1 MHNQE
6 IANMSAGTV
15 ALEQPI
21 AIRKH
26 MVLGILLLSI
36 IASIFWFDSRYP
48 ALLKKLHAGPAVK
61 VKGPLT
67 FDNVLPENP
76 QAPLARR
83 VGTTFVN
90 WLAANR
96 VGMTFGFLFAAGVLS
111 LLPSLR
117 GAGSSNPYRN
127 VFLGTLRGVPLGV
140 CSNCVAPI
148 GQGLYAAG
156 SSQESALAT
165 MLTSPT
171 LNVVVLALLFSLFP
185 AQLAL
190 LKIGLTLAL
199 LFLVLPRLAASA
211 RRVPA
216 IASAYSFSAEESWT
230 AAAMF
235 TASSY
240 LKSLWYLLRTS
251 LPLMLLAALLG
262 ALCIQLLPHNWVPTH
277 VTFPGILLVS
287 VIGTFLPVPMAFD
300 VFASYIALRS
310 GVPAPYVAAMLCTL
324 GAYSVYSFL
333 VTGRSMSWKAA
344 ASVYAAVCVT
354 GIIAAMTTAAFLH
367 I

>member
-1 MHNQE
+1 
-6 IANMSAGTV
+6 MSAGTV

-26 MVLGILLLSI
+26 LVLGVLLLSV
-36 IASIFWFDSRYP
+36 IASIFWIDSRYP
-48 ALLKKLHAGPAVK
+48 ALLKKLHNATTVK
-61 VKGPLT
+61 TKGPLT
-67 FDNVLPENP
+67 FDTVLPENP
-76 QAPLARR
+76 QAPLASR
-83 VGTTFVN
+83 VGATFVN

-111 LLPSLR
+111 LLPSIR
-117 GAGSSNPYRN
+117 RNTSSNRYKN
-127 VFLGTLRGVPLGV
+127 VLFGTLRGVPLAV

-148 GQGLYAAG
+148 GQGLYDSG

-171 LNVVVLALLFSLFP
+171 LNVIVLALLFALFP
-185 AQLAL
+185 VQLAV
-190 LKIGLTLAL
+190 LKLGLTLAL

-211 RRVPA
+211 RRVPV
-216 IASAYSFSAEESWT
+216 IVSEASLSVEDSWT
-230 AAAMF
+230 SAAMY
-235 TASSY
+235 TATSF

-277 VTFPGILLVS
+277 VTFFGILLVS

-310 GVPAPYVAAMLCTL
+310 GVPVPYVAAMLCTL

-333 VTGRSMSWKAA
+333 VTGRSISWKTA
-344 ASVYAAVCVT
+344 ASVYAGVCAT
-354 GIIAAMTTAAFLH
+354 GIIAAIVTASVLYV
-367 I
+367 

>member
-1 MHNQE
+1 
-6 IANMSAGTV
+6 MSAGTV

-26 MVLGILLLSI
+26 LVLGALLLAI

-48 ALLKKLHAGPAVK
+48 ALLKKLHSATSVR

-67 FDNVLPENP
+67 FDTVLPENP

-83 VGTTFVN
+83 VSATFVN

-96 VGMTFGFLFAAGVLS
+96 IGMEFGFLFAAGVLS

-117 GAGSSNPYRN
+117 RTNSSNPYKN
-127 VFLGTLRGVPLGV
+127 VFLGTLRGVPLAV

-148 GQGLYAAG
+148 GQGLYTSG

-171 LNVVVLALLFSLFP
+171 LNIVVLAVLFSLFP
-185 AQLAL
+185 VQLAL

-199 LFLVLPRLAASA
+199 LFLVLPRLAA
-211 RRVPA
+211 PA
-216 IASAYSFSAEESWT
+216 TRAPVIAGEPSFSVEESWT
-230 AAAMF
+230 SAAMF
-235 TASSY
+235 TATSY
-240 LKSLWYLLRTS
+240 FKSLWYLLRTS

-262 ALCIQLLPHNWVPTH
+262 ALCIQLLPQNWVPTH
-277 VTFPGILLVS
+277 VTFIGILLVS
-287 VIGTFLPVPMAFD
+287 VVGTFLPVPMAFD

-310 GVPAPYVAAMLCTL
+310 GVPVPYVAAMLCTL
-324 GAYSVYSFL
+324 GAYSIYSFL
-333 VTGRSMSWKAA
+333 VTGRSISWKTA

-354 GIIAAMTTAAFLH
+354 GIIAAIATATFLP

>member
-1 MHNQE
+1 
-6 IANMSAGTV
+6 MSAGTV

-26 MVLGILLLSI
+26 LVLGVLLLSL
-36 IASIFWFDSRYP
+36 IASIFWIDSRYP
-48 ALLKKLHAGPAVK
+48 ALLKKLHTAASVK

-67 FDNVLPENP
+67 FDTVLPENP
-76 QAPLARR
+76 QARLTSR
-83 VGTTFVN
+83 VGATFVN

-111 LLPSLR
+111 LLPSSRLNR
-117 GAGSSNPYRN
+117 SNNRYKN
-127 VFLGTLRGVPLGV
+127 VPPPGTLRGVPLAV

-148 GQGLYAAG
+148 GQGLYEPG
-156 SSQESALAT
+156 SSQESTLAT

-171 LNVVVLALLFSLFP
+171 LNVIVLALLFTLFP
-185 AQLAL
+185 VQLAL

-199 LFLVLPRLAASA
+199 LFLVLPHLTPAA
-211 RRVPA
+211 RKLPA
-216 IASAYSFSAEESWT
+216 IAGACSSSVQESWT
-230 AAAMF
+230 SAAMF
-235 TASSY
+235 TATGF

-262 ALCIQLLPHNWVPTH
+262 AVCIQLLPHNWVPIH
-277 VTFPGILLVS
+277 VTFFGILLVS

-310 GVPAPYVAAMLCTL
+310 GVPVPYVPAMLCTL
-324 GAYSVYSFL
+324 GAYSVYSFF
-333 VTGRSMSWKAA
+333 VTGRSISWKTA
-344 ASVYAAVCVT
+344 ASVDAAVCVT
-354 GIIAAMTTAAFLH
+354 GILAAIATTIILH
-367 I
+367 V

>member
-1 MHNQE
+1 
-6 IANMSAGTV
+6 MSATTV

-21 AIRKH
+21 TIRKH
-26 MVLGILLLSI
+26 LILGILLLSI
-36 IASIFWFDSRYP
+36 IASIFWIDSRYP
-48 ALLKKLHAGPAVK
+48 ALLKKLHAAASVK

-67 FDNVLPENP
+67 FDTVLQENP
-76 QAPLARR
+76 QAALANR
-83 VGTTFVN
+83 VGATFVN

-111 LLPSLR
+111 LLPSLHR
-117 GAGSSNPYRN
+117 TGSTNRYKN
-127 VFLGTLRGVPLGV
+127 VFLGTLRGVPLAV

-148 GQGLYAAG
+148 GQGLYDSG

-171 LNVVVLALLFSLFP
+171 LNVIVLALLFSLFP
-185 AQLAL
+185 VQLAL

-211 RRVPA
+211 RRSPA
-216 IASAYSFSAEESWT
+216 IADASALSAEESW
-230 AAAMF
+230 ASAAMF
-235 TASSY
+235 TASRY

-277 VTFPGILLVS
+277 VTFLGILLVS

-300 VFASYIALRS
+300 VFASYVALRS

-324 GAYSVYSFL
+324 GAYSIYSFL
-333 VTGRSMSWKAA
+333 VTGRSISWKTA

-354 GIIAAMTTAAFLH
+354 GIVAAIATAAFLH
-367 I
+367 V

>member
-1 MHNQE
+1 M
-6 IANMSAGTV
+6 AAGTV

-26 MVLGILLLSI
+26 LVLGALLLSL

-48 ALLKKLHAGPAVK
+48 ALLKKLHTAASVK

-67 FDNVLPENP
+67 FDTVLPENP
-76 QAPLARR
+76 QAALASR
-83 VGTTFVN
+83 VGATFVN

-117 GAGSSNPYRN
+117 LTGSTNRYRN

-148 GQGLYAAG
+148 GQGLYDSG

-171 LNVVVLALLFSLFP
+171 LNIVVLAVLFSLFP
-185 AQLAL
+185 VQLAV
-190 LKIGLTLAL
+190 LKIGLTLVL
-199 LFLVLPRLAASA
+199 LFLVLPRLTAPTRRFPAVASE
-211 RRVPA
+211 
-216 IASAYSFSAEESWT
+216 SSSGAEGSWT
-230 AAAMF
+230 SAAMF
-235 TASSY
+235 TATSF

-277 VTFPGILLVS
+277 VTFFGILLVS

-310 GVPAPYVAAMLCTL
+310 GVPVPYVAAMLCTL

-333 VTGRSMSWKAA
+333 VTGRSISWKTA
-344 ASVYAAVCVT
+344 ASVYAAVCAT
-354 GIIAAMTTAAFLH
+354 GILAAIATATVFH
-367 I
+367 F

>member
-1 MHNQE
+1 
-6 IANMSAGTV
+6 MSAGTV
-15 ALEQPI
+15 AFEQPI

-26 MVLGILLLSI
+26 VVLGVLLLSI

-48 ALLKKLHAGPAVK
+48 ALLKKLHTATSVK

-67 FDNVLPENP
+67 FDTVLPEDP
-76 QAPLARR
+76 QAPLASR
-83 VGTTFVN
+83 VGATFVN

-117 GAGSSNPYRN
+117 RTSGSSNPYKN
-127 VFLGTLRGVPLGV
+127 VFLGTLRGVPLAV

-148 GQGLYAAG
+148 GQGLYDSG

-171 LNVVVLALLFSLFP
+171 LNVIVLALLFSLFP
-185 AQLAL
+185 MQLAL

-199 LFLVLPRLAASA
+199 LFLLLPRLAAATRKAPIVA
-211 RRVPA
+211 RESSLG
-216 IASAYSFSAEESWT
+216 IEESWT
-230 AAAMF
+230 SAAMF
-235 TASSY
+235 TATSF

-262 ALCIQLLPHNWVPTH
+262 ALCIQLLPHSWIPTH
-277 VTFPGILLVS
+277 VTFLGILFVS

-310 GVPAPYVAAMLCTL
+310 GVPVPYVAAMLCTL

-333 VTGRSMSWKAA
+333 VTGRSISWKTA
-344 ASVYAAVCVT
+344 ASIYAAVCVT
-354 GIIAAMTTAAFLH
+354 GILAAIATATFLRV
-367 I
+367 

>member
-1 MHNQE
+1 M
-6 IANMSAGTV
+6 AAGTV

-21 AIRKH
+21 AIRKQL
-26 MVLGILLLSI
+26 VLGVLLLSI
-36 IASIFWFDSRYP
+36 IASVFWIDSRYP
-48 ALLKKLHAGPAVK
+48 ALLKKLHTATYVK

-67 FDNVLPENP
+67 FDTVLPENP
-76 QAPLARR
+76 QGPLASR
-83 VGTTFVN
+83 VGATFVN

-117 GAGSSNPYRN
+117 LNRSANRYTN
-127 VFLGTLRGVPLGV
+127 VLLGTLRGVPLAV

-148 GQGLYAAG
+148 GQGLYDSG

-171 LNVVVLALLFSLFP
+171 LNVIVLALLFTLFP
-185 AQLAL
+185 VQLVL

-199 LFLVLPRLAASA
+199 LFLVLPRLAAAA
-211 RRVPA
+211 RKVTV
-216 IASAYSFSAEESWT
+216 IVIESSLSVEESWT
-230 AAAMF
+230 SAAMS
-235 TASSY
+235 TAAGF

-262 ALCIQLLPHNWVPTH
+262 ALCIQLLPHNWAPTH
-277 VTFPGILLVS
+277 VTFLGILLVS

-310 GVPAPYVAAMLCTL
+310 GVPVPYVAAMLCTL
-324 GAYSVYSFL
+324 GAYSVYSFF
-333 VTGRSMSWKAA
+333 VTGRTISWKTA
-344 ASVYAAVCVT
+344 ASVYGAVCAT
-354 GIIAAMTTAAFLH
+354 GIVAAIATATVLH

>member
-1 MHNQE
+1 M
-6 IANMSAGTV
+6 AAGTV
-15 ALEQPI
+15 ALEQPE

-26 MVLGILLLSI
+26 LVLGLLLLAV
-36 IASIFWFDSRYP
+36 IASIFWLDSRYP
-48 ALLKKLHAGPAVK
+48 ALLKKLHTATSVK

-67 FDNVLPENP
+67 FDTVLPENP
-76 QAPLARR
+76 QAPLASRA
-83 VGTTFVN
+83 GATFVN

-111 LLPSLR
+111 LLPSLHTSS
-117 GAGSSNPYRN
+117 SSNRYKN
-127 VFLGTLRGVPLGV
+127 VFLGTVRGVPLGV

-148 GQGLYAAG
+148 GQGLYASG

-171 LNVVVLALLFSLFP
+171 LNVVVLAVLFSLFP
-185 AQLAL
+185 LQLAL

-199 LFLVLPRLAASA
+199 VFLVLPRLSAPAS
-211 RRVPA
+211 RVPA
-216 IASAYSFSAEESWT
+216 ITASDPSLGAADSW
-230 AAAMF
+230 ASAAMF
-235 TASSY
+235 AATSY

-277 VTFPGILLVS
+277 VTFFGIFLVS
-287 VIGTFLPVPMAFD
+287 VLGTFLPVPMAFD

-310 GVPAPYVAAMLCTL
+310 GVPVPYVAAMLCTL

-333 VTGRSMSWKAA
+333 VTGRSISWKTA

-354 GIIAAMTTAAFLH
+354 GILAAIATATLLH
-367 I
+367 V

>member
-1 MHNQE
+1 
-6 IANMSAGTV
+6 MSAGTV
-15 ALEQPI
+15 AIEQPI
-21 AIRKH
+21 AIRKPL
-26 MVLGILLLSI
+26 VLGVLLLSV
-36 IASIFWFDSRYP
+36 IASIFWIDSRYP
-48 ALLKKLHAGPAVK
+48 ALLKKLHTATSVK

-67 FDNVLPENP
+67 FDTVLPENP
-76 QAPLARR
+76 QAPLANR
-83 VGTTFVN
+83 VGATFVN

-117 GAGSSNPYRN
+117 LNRSTNRYKN
-127 VFLGTLRGVPLGV
+127 VLLGTLRGVPLAV

-148 GQGLYAAG
+148 GQGLYDSG

-171 LNVVVLALLFSLFP
+171 LNVIVLALLFTLFP
-185 AQLAL
+185 VQLAL
-190 LKIGLTLAL
+190 LKIGLTLTL

-211 RRVPA
+211 RRMPV
-216 IASAYSFSAEESWT
+216 IVEASSDIEQSWT
-230 AAAMF
+230 SAAMF
-235 TASSY
+235 TASSF

-277 VTFPGILLVS
+277 VTFFGILLVS

-300 VFASYIALRS
+300 VFASYVALRS

-324 GAYSVYSFL
+324 GAYSVYSFF
-333 VTGRSMSWKAA
+333 VTGRSISWKAA
-344 ASVYAAVCVT
+344 ASVYAAVCAT
-354 GIIAAMTTAAFLH
+354 GIVAAIATATVLH

>member
-1 MHNQE
+1 
-6 IANMSAGTV
+6 MSAGTV

-26 MVLGILLLSI
+26 LVLGVLVLTI
-36 IASIFWFDSRYP
+36 IASIFWIDSRYP
-48 ALLKKLHAGPAVK
+48 ALLKKLHTATTVK
-61 VKGPLT
+61 TKGPLT
-67 FDNVLPENP
+67 FDTVLPENP
-76 QAPLARR
+76 QAPLADR
-83 VGTTFVN
+83 VGATFVN

-111 LLPSLR
+111 LLPSVR
-117 GAGSSNPYRN
+117 RNASSNRYRN
-127 VFLGTLRGVPLGV
+127 VLFGTLRGVPLAV

-148 GQGLYAAG
+148 GQGLYDSG

-171 LNVVVLALLFSLFP
+171 LNVVVLALVFALFP
-185 AQLAL
+185 VQLAV

-211 RRVPA
+211 KRVPA
-216 IASAYSFSAEESWT
+216 IVSEAPLSVEDSWT
-230 AAAMF
+230 SAAMY
-235 TASSY
+235 TATSF

-277 VTFPGILLVS
+277 VTFFGILLVS

-310 GVPAPYVAAMLCTL
+310 GVPVPYVAAMLCTL

-333 VTGRSMSWKAA
+333 VTGRSISWKTA
-344 ASVYAAVCVT
+344 ASVYAGVCAT
-354 GIIAAMTTAAFLH
+354 GILAAIATATVLH

>member
-1 MHNQE
+1 
-6 IANMSAGTV
+6 MSATTV
-15 ALEQPI
+15 ALEQPA

-26 MVLGILLLSI
+26 LALGVLLLTV
-36 IASIFWFDSRYP
+36 IASIFWIDSRYP
-48 ALLKKLHAGPAVK
+48 ALLKRLHMATSVK

-76 QAPLARR
+76 GAPFASR
-83 VGTTFVN
+83 VGATFVN

-111 LLPSLR
+111 VLPSLR
-117 GAGSSNPYRN
+117 LNTSTNRYKN
-127 VFLGTLRGVPLGV
+127 VFLGTLRGVPLAV

-148 GQGLYAAG
+148 GQGLYDSG

-171 LNVVVLALLFSLFP
+171 LNVVVLALLFTLFP
-185 AQLAL
+185 LQLAV

-199 LFLVLPRLAASA
+199 LFLVLPRLTAAVRKVPASA
-211 RRVPA
+211 GDSSLSV
-216 IASAYSFSAEESWT
+216 EESWT
-230 AAAMF
+230 SAAMF
-235 TASSY
+235 TATSF

-277 VTFPGILLVS
+277 VTFFGIVLVS

-310 GVPAPYVAAMLCTL
+310 GVPVPYVAAMLCTL

-333 VTGRSMSWKAA
+333 VTGRAISWKTA
-344 ASVYAAVCVT
+344 ASVYGAVCVT
-354 GIIAAMTTAAFLH
+354 GIVAAIATAMLLN

>member
-1 MHNQE
+1 M
-6 IANMSAGTV
+6 AAGTV

-26 MVLGILLLSI
+26 LVLGVLLLSI
-36 IASIFWFDSRYP
+36 IASIFWIDSRYP
-48 ALLKKLHAGPAVK
+48 ALLKRLHSATSVK
-61 VKGPLT
+61 VKGRLT
-67 FDNVLPENP
+67 FDTVLPENP
-76 QAPLARR
+76 QAPLVSRA
-83 VGTTFVN
+83 GATFVN

-117 GAGSSNPYRN
+117 LNRSANRYKN
-127 VFLGTLRGVPLGV
+127 VFLGTLRGVPLAV

-148 GQGLYAAG
+148 GQGLYDSG

-171 LNVVVLALLFSLFP
+171 LNVIVLALLFTLFP
-185 AQLAL
+185 VQLAV

-211 RRVPA
+211 RKVPA
-216 IASAYSFSAEESWT
+216 IASESSLGDEESWT
-230 AAAMF
+230 SAAMF
-235 TASSY
+235 TATSY

-262 ALCIQLLPHNWVPTH
+262 ALCIQLLPHNWVPTR
-277 VTFPGILLVS
+277 VTFLGILLVS

-310 GVPAPYVAAMLCTL
+310 GVPVPYVAAMLCTL

-333 VTGRSMSWKAA
+333 VTGRSISWKTAVT
-344 ASVYAAVCVT
+344 VYAAVCAT
-354 GIIAAMTTAAFLH
+354 GILAAIATATILYV
-367 I
+367 